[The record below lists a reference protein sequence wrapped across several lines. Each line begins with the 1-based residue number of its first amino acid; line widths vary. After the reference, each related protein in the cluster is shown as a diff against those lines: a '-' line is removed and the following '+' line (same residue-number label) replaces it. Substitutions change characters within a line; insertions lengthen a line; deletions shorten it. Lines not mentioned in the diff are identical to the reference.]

1 MTPSGR
7 PCVSG
12 GDSEG
17 ETGGQQGSRAVRLPP
32 TLGMNWSAAPCVGQ
46 EGPGRCRQPPDPG
59 RGRPWH
65 AGRGLRLGTKA
76 GSVSFEVLLPAWQ
89 PRRPQQFT
97 ATYAR
102 LFLASAPQMTGVC
115 SEGPRTGCSSP
126 RPQPLE
132 KARGGMPS
140 PAPTPQPPPA
150 ASLGVTPSWGLAPE
164 RHQSSHPRALGSS
177 GSQSDPSTKNTPYGN
192 VLGS

>member
-7 PCVSG
+7 PCVWG

-46 EGPGRCRQPPDPG
+46 EGPGRCRQPPDPRSGTPLARRPRTPSGNEG
-59 RGRPWH
+59 RVREL
-65 AGRGLRLGTKA
+65 RGAASRLA
-76 GSVSFEVLLPAWQ
+76 A
-89 PRRPQQFT
+89 RRPQQFT

-150 ASLGVTPSWGLAPE
+150 ASLRVTPSWGLAPE

-177 GSQSDPSTKNTPYGN
+177 GSQSAPSTKNTPYGN

>member
-32 TLGMNWSAAPCVGQ
+32 TLGMNWSGPRVWARRGQGAAGSHPT
-46 EGPGRCRQPPDPG
+46 PG

-150 ASLGVTPSWGLAPE
+150 ASLGVTPSWGLAP
-164 RHQSSHPRALGSS
+164 
-177 GSQSDPSTKNTPYGN
+177 
-192 VLGS
+192 

>member
-1 MTPSGR
+1 MWAR
-7 PCVSG
+7 R
-12 GDSEG
+12 
-17 ETGGQQGSRAVRLPP
+17 GQGAAGSHP
-32 TLGMNWSAAPCVGQ
+32 T
-46 EGPGRCRQPPDPG
+46 PG

-65 AGRGLRLGTKA
+65 AGRALRLGTKA

-140 PAPTPQPPPA
+140 PAPTPAA
-150 ASLGVTPSWGLAPE
+150 ASRCVSGSHSQLGPRPVSSIRAVTPGLWGPLGHSQTHLLKIPLTE
-164 RHQSSHPRALGSS
+164 TSSDLNVHKHF
-177 GSQSDPSTKNTPYGN
+177 TK
-192 VLGS
+192 